1 MNKTLLFSII
11 SILFC
16 ITSCEKDKT
25 SGCTDPTA
33 TNYNSE
39 ADEEDNSCL
48 YENLSN
54 ADLIIGTW
62 NGNTIT
68 TGMDLEN
75 DMIQLI
81 LAFSMIMTPEEF
93 EEEYETPMPTSDE
106 EWDAFI
112 LNLSSQTEDNSGEI
126 LIVTENLFTITIEGS
141 PITFNY
147 EFTSETEF
155 NVSNASEDIGI
166 ESMEILSLTSSEL
179 ILHTD
184 ITDIDEYNG
193 EEINY
198 FMTLNYTR

>member
-1 MNKTLLFSII
+1 
-11 SILFC
+11 
-16 ITSCEKDKT
+16 
-25 SGCTDPTA
+25 
-33 TNYNSE
+33 
-39 ADEEDNSCL
+39 
-48 YENLSN
+48 
-54 ADLIIGTW
+54 
-62 NGNTIT
+62 
-68 TGMDLEN
+68 
-75 DMIQLI
+75 MIQLI
-81 LAFSMIMTPEEF
+81 IALSMIMTPEEF
-93 EEEYETPMPTSDE
+93 EEEYESPMPTSDE

-155 NVSNASEDIGI
+155 TVSNASEDIGI

-184 ITDIDEYNG
+184 ITDIDEYTG

-198 FMTLNYTR
+198 FMTLIYTR